1 MDDLFSVAIERTSKM
16 LLSLL
21 AALSVS
27 LIAGCGTSVAVKGTL
42 PTPVVRQIPLHV
54 GVLYTSEFKEFLH
67 TERVRERGTYK
78 IDIGQQ
84 NYSFFQRLFEA
95 MFVESREVSAP
106 PLSSKD
112 SKGLAGIIVPKIT
125 KYGFLS
131 PHISGLKFYSASI
144 QYHMTIY
151 DMDGVP
157 LAEWDVVGYGKTPSS
172 SFGEG
177 EALGEA
183 TMLAIRD
190 GGARIAMET
199 VEQPGVR
206 KWLSSNGI
214 GIESRAD

>member
-1 MDDLFSVAIERTSKM
+1 M

-106 PLSSKD
+106 PLSTKD
-112 SKGLAGIIVPKIT
+112 RKGACLLEKNLIV
-125 KYGFLS
+125 G
-131 PHISGLKFYSASI
+131 
-144 QYHMTIY
+144 
-151 DMDGVP
+151 
-157 LAEWDVVGYGKTPSS
+157 
-172 SFGEG
+172 
-177 EALGEA
+177 
-183 TMLAIRD
+183 AIKKM
-190 GGARIAMET
+190 ARLIDKAQQMN
-199 VEQPGVR
+199 GMR
-206 KWLSSNGI
+206 KLVTEKRRFSNAYRVSCK
-214 GIESRAD
+214 EEHT